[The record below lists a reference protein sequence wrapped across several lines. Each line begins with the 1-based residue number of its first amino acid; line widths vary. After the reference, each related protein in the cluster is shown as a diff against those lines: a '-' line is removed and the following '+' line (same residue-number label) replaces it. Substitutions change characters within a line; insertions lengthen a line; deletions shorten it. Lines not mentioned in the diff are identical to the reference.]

1 MDLGRLLI
9 RLAIWARHRPSR
21 QLIMITL
28 AVLAIVVVVVTY
40 ERVFGWPEWLT
51 VGPRVRTI
59 PR

>member
-9 RLAIWARHRPSR
+9 RLAIWARRRPSL
-21 QLIMITL
+21 QLVITAL
-28 AVLAIVVVVVTY
+28 VVIGLAIIVVTY
-40 ERVFGWPEWLT
+40 ERIFGWPEWLT